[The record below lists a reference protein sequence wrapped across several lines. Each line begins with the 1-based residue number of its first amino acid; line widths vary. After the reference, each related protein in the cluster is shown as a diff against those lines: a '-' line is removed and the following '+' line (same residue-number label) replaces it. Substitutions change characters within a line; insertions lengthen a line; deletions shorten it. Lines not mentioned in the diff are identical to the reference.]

1 MESGQEGGEIR
12 EWDGRGIQIEE
23 EVRKNCWKQERKKGS
38 NMKRKRRKRRR
49 RIEMIW
55 KMKRKMTS
63 HELGMWVGKR
73 GWRGKWKTRRRN
85 VRSWLERTKEVDYLE
100 QWEIEREAAKIGCAY
115 IWPQVRREAREEQ
128 RLRSIID
135 NLNRNFGEVGIW
147 WHEKQVVWRNNWIE
161 NVH

>member
-55 KMKRKMTS
+55 KMKRKMRS
-63 HELGMWVGKR
+63 HEIGMWVGKR
-73 GWRGKWKTRRRN
+73 DWRGKWKTRSRN

-100 QWEIEREAAKIGCAY
+100 QWEIEREVAKIGFAY

-135 NLNRNFGEVGIW
+135 NLNRNFGEAGIW